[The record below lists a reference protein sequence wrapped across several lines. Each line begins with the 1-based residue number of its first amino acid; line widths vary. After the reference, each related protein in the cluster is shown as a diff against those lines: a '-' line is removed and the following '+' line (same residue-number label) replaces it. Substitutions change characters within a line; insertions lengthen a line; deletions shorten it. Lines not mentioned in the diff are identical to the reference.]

1 MASTPKQETKQL
13 NEKYWFT
20 SWLGDDE
27 KLPLFFLRRIWF
39 LLLDPT

>member
-1 MASTPKQETKQL
+1 MASAPKQETKQL

-27 KLPLFFLRRIWF
+27 SFRFFLRRIWF